1 MKATNEKQAPVTQ
14 ELMSKMKEYL
24 RADLV
29 GFITEEGE
37 NSFIFNLPGG
47 KKIRVKAEE
56 IE

>member
-14 ELMSKMKEYL
+14 ELISKMKEYL